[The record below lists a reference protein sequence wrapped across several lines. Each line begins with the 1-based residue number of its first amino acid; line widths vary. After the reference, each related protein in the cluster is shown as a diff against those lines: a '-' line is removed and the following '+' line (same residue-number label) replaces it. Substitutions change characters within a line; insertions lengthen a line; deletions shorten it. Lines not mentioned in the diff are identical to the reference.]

1 MRANS
6 ELNTSKM
13 TGRPSGYTPAKA
25 DTICDEIADGKSL
38 RSVCARKAM
47 PDKKTVLRWLRQ
59 NEDFRAQY
67 ARAREAAAD
76 AAYEDI
82 VEIESKL
89 MAKEMHPNTA
99 RVLIDSI
106 KWRASKLKPKV
117 YGDRSQVDLGGG
129 LDVNKQWLHDEAP
142 DWMQERLQR
151 QSKERACQDGGTE
164 EEAVLLTGITSG
176 AIKH

>member
-1 MRANS
+1 MKAHA
-6 ELNTSKM
+6 ELNTVKK

-59 NEDFRAQY
+59 NGDFRAQY

-82 VEIESKL
+82 VEIERAL
-89 MAKEMHPNTA
+89 RAKEMHPNTA

-117 YGDRSQVDLGGG
+117 YGDRSQVDVTDGV
-129 LDVNKQWLHDEAP
+129 DVTHRLIRQEAP
-142 DWMQERLQR
+142 DWMQERLAAPAQ
-151 QSKERACQDGGTE
+151 RACQDDGTE
-164 EEAVLLTGITSG
+164 EGAVLLTGTTAA